1 MSRNSFRV
9 FITGASGFIGFHL
22 LNFLQAQNIKIVIL
36 DRDHD
41 TELDLDQ
48 SENNILLWSGEPSN
62 MGKVN
67 SNDYSEQKNLTNKL
81 HQYIKNDF
89 NHIIYLS
96 SASVY
101 KKNGKSYKNE
111 NDPVLENDNYNR
123 GKIERESIILQSSI
137 GCVLRLSNI
146 YGLGMKG
153 NIFNDINDQLFTES
167 QNLYIK
173 NLNSVFDLLYIDDLV
188 HCLGKVI
195 DLEDF

>member
-62 MGKVN
+62 IGKVN

-81 HQYIKNDF
+81 HQYLKNDF

-137 GCVLRLSNI
+137 GVLRLLLWIS
-146 YGLGMKG
+146 MKG
-153 NIFNDINDQLFTES
+153 NIFNDIND
-167 QNLYIK
+167 
-173 NLNSVFDLLYIDDLV
+173 
-188 HCLGKVI
+188 
-195 DLEDF
+195 